1 MRIHSLQ
8 RTILTFS
15 FLLLG
20 AATAQA
26 QRDVANED
34 HPLLRRAAG
43 SRIADKDVKEFGT
56 CDLPVGPVSG
66 DRFSKTREWQ
76 GRVTSITYDQ
86 RQGRSIGDV
95 YRELESQLSQQGFR
109 VLFTCRDGRCGS
121 GSGPSNFCAPAWR
134 GRNGQRQLTGVIER
148 NNQTVVVSL
157 HVQAPDNPERAVAHL
172 TVIEPESREGL
183 GSGTVVRKPG
193 TISNNR
199 NDAAWLATLNRGGR
213 ITLSEPIF
221 QPASAQLR
229 SDAGGIL
236 STLAQFLNR
245 NPGVRIVVVNATD
258 TDHDK
263 TFDLLLSQ
271 QRARS
276 FTTALVSRYGIAS
289 NRVASEGIG
298 TGSTPTGDSQ
308 TAIELQR

>member
-1 MRIHSLQ
+1 MRIRSLQ
-8 RTILTFS
+8 HTILSFS
-15 FLLLG
+15 LLLLG
-20 AATAQA
+20 LGTAHA
-26 QRDVANED
+26 QRNVAADD
-34 HPLLRRAAG
+34 HPLLRRAVG

-76 GRVTSITYDQ
+76 GRVTTITYDQ

-95 YRELESQLSQQGFR
+95 YRELETQLSQEGMR
-109 VLFTCRDGRCGS
+109 VLYTCQNGRCGS

-172 TVIEPESREGL
+172 TVIEPSVRQGV
-183 GSGTVVRKPG
+183 GSGVAVRKPG
-193 TISNNR
+193 TVSNNR

-213 ITLSEPIF
+213 VTLREPIF
-221 QPASAQLR
+221 QPATAQLR

-245 NPGVRIVVVNATD
+245 NPGVRIVVVNASD
-258 TDHDK
+258 TDRDK
-263 TFDLLLSQ
+263 TFDLMLSQ
-271 QRARS
+271 ARAKS
-276 FTTALVSRYGIAS
+276 LADALTSRYGIAS
-289 NRVASEGIG
+289 NRVASQGIAG
-298 TGSTPTGDSQ
+298 PTPSGDSQ
-308 TAIELQR
+308 TAIELAR

>member
-20 AATAQA
+20 TATVHA

-34 HPLLRRAAG
+34 HPLLHRAAG

-66 DRFSKTREWQ
+66 DRFTTTREWQ
-76 GRVTSITYDQ
+76 GRVTRITYEQ
-86 RQGRSIGDV
+86 RQGRSIADV
-95 YRELESQLSQQGFR
+95 YRELETQLSQQGMR
-109 VLFTCRDGRCGS
+109 VLFTCQNGRCGS

-148 NNQTVVVSL
+148 NNQAVVVSL

-172 TVIEPESREGL
+172 TVIEPSREGL
-183 GSGTVVRKPG
+183 GSGVIVRKPPV
-193 TISNNR
+193 SNNR

-221 QPASAQLR
+221 QPASALLR

-271 QRARS
+271 QRARNFAS
-276 FTTALVSRYGIAS
+276 ALVSRYGIAN
-289 NRVASEGIG
+289 NRVESTGIG

-308 TAIELQR
+308 TAIELAR

>member
-8 RTILTFS
+8 RTLLFS
-15 FLLLG
+15 ALLLLG
-20 AATAQA
+20 AGTVHA

-56 CDLPVGPVSG
+56 CDLPIGPVNG
-66 DRFSKTREWQ
+66 NRFSGTREWQ

-95 YRELESQLSQQGFR
+95 YRELSNQLSQQGLR
-109 VLFTCRDGRCGS
+109 VLYTCQDGRCGS

-148 NNQTVVVSL
+148 NGQTVVVSL
-157 HVQAPDNPERAVAHL
+157 HVQAPDNRERAVAHL
-172 TVIEPESREGL
+172 TVIEAQPRDGL
-183 GSGTVVRKPG
+183 GSGVIVRKPG
-193 TISNNR
+193 TVGNNR
-199 NDAAWLATLNRGGR
+199 NEAAWLATLNRGGR
-213 ITLSEPIF
+213 ITLTEPIF
-221 QPASAQLR
+221 QPTSAELR

-236 STLAQFLNR
+236 SSVAQFLDR
-245 NPGVRIVVVNATD
+245 NPGVRIVVVNTTD
-258 TDHDK
+258 TDHGK

-271 QRARS
+271 QRAKN
-276 FTTALVSRYGIAS
+276 FANALTSRYGIAA
-289 NRVASEGIG
+289 NRVGSEGIG
-298 TGSTPTGDSQ
+298 TGSTPNGDSQ
-308 TAIELQR
+308 TSIELAR